1 MSATPSQHDGLYF
14 SRLYEAVRFP
24 IGTTETPGLRRG
36 QRAALHA
43 IASYFSLRDQP
54 AVVTM
59 PTGSGK
65 SVVLALAAALT
76 RARRVLVVTP
86 SRLVR
91 SQLADEFKTFGRIRA
106 AGALPDDTP
115 LPSVKEVVHRLNSA
129 EAWADLKSYDVVVG
143 TPMCVSPALEKV
155 AAPPSDFFDLVLMD
169 EAHHSPATTWSE
181 ILAAFPDARKLLVTA
196 TPFRRDRKEIKGTF
210 IFDYPVRQAY
220 EDGVFGTV
228 EYRPIEDRGLQQND
242 VAIAK
247 AAEDIFM
254 QDRAA
259 GLDHYL
265 MVRTDSKTRAAELA
279 KVYETNTNLTLKPV
293 HSGLSLKVV
302 KKTIEALRNKELD
315 GIIAVDMLG
324 EGFDFPNLK
333 IAAVHSPHK
342 SLAATLQFIG
352 RFARTGGPTIGQAKF
367 LAVLQEIKGAV
378 RELYDEGSEWQEIV
392 PMLNDERVQ
401 DELQTRNILRSFK
414 QDTRLPVDEE
424 TKDLSL
430 YAIRPYS
437 HVKIYEVD
445 PQLDI
450 TSDVHLTQGLEVKH
464 REVSEDETAV
474 VFITKEEVQPKWA
487 PPGRFSKVEYDLFI
501 VYIDR
506 DTGLLF
512 ICTSRRRELLY
523 RHLVSQ
529 YAGDEHKILAVDV
542 INRVLNDITK
552 PEAFSVGMR
561 ARMHTSAESYR
572 IMAGTNAA
580 KAIKPSD
587 GRMYHRGHAMFR
599 GQEAGTDVT
608 IGLSSA
614 SKVWTNA
621 YLQIPHLL
629 QWCRHVAS
637 KLANEQPTHSPSNWD
652 FLPMSKRIDKLPEQ
666 LPIAAD
672 WEKDIYLDPP
682 ILQFDGQG
690 SLREASLLDCDL
702 RIDDDQAVGKIRFR
716 IAFDELHWP
725 FEFELKPAPTFTPL
739 GWDETAGPTVEWEN
753 EQVPLLTF
761 VRVVM
766 PTFYFADF
774 SSLRGNEYLRAVTD
788 GLVFPVERIEVVDWA
803 SHRIDIRA
811 ERRNPKEGHESIHS
825 YLRER
830 LMKEGHSVVVYD
842 DGSGEI
848 ADFVTINEQN
858 NIVRIGLLHAKATKE
873 KKPGERVADVHEV
886 CMQAVKCSRWTVPP
900 SKLVDRLLA
909 RCLDKDEK
917 LIAGTRED
925 LKRLRSEVEAKEV
938 RYQVVIV
945 QPGISR
951 AEFGPDTIA
960 MPLAATEDF
969 LRSAGTFEDLIVL
982 GSA

>member
-1 MSATPSQHDGLYF
+1 
-14 SRLYEAVRFP
+14 
-24 IGTTETPGLRRG
+24 
-36 QRAALHA
+36 
-43 IASYFSLRDQP
+43 
-54 AVVTM
+54 M

-76 RARRVLVVTP
+76 RARRVLVITP

-91 SQLADEFKTFGRIRA
+91 SQLAEEFSTFRQIRA
-106 AGALPDDTP
+106 AGALPDDAP
-115 LPSVKEVVHRLNSA
+115 LPSVKEADHRLSTA
-129 EAWADLKSYDVVVG
+129 EAWAELENYDVVVG
-143 TPMCVSPALEKV
+143 TPMCVSPALEKI
-155 AAPPSDFFDLVLMD
+155 ASPPADFFDLILMD
-169 EAHHSPATTWSE
+169 EAHHSPATTWRE
-181 ILAAFPDARKLLVTA
+181 ILAAFPSARKLLVTA

-220 EDGVFGTV
+220 EDGVFGSV
-228 EYRPIEDRGLQQND
+228 EYRSIEDRGPQQND

-247 AAEDIFM
+247 AAEEIFLE
-254 QDRAA
+254 DRVG

-265 MVRTDSKTRAAELA
+265 MVRTDSKARASELA
-279 KVYETNTNLTLKPV
+279 GLYATETKLILRPV

-302 KKTIEALRNKELD
+302 KKTIEALRSKDLD

-367 LAVLQEIKGAV
+367 VAVLQEIKGAV
-378 RELYDEGSEWQEIV
+378 RDLYDEGAEWQEII

-401 DELQTRNILRSFK
+401 DELQTRNILSSFRP
-414 QDTRLPVDEE
+414 DTRLSVDDE
-424 TKDLSL
+424 TEDLSL

-450 TSDVHLTQGLEVKH
+450 TADVQLTQGLEIRH
-464 REVSEDETAV
+464 RELSEDKTAV
-474 VFITKEEVQPKWA
+474 IFITKEEVQPKWA
-487 PPGRFSKVEYDLFI
+487 PPGRFTKIEYDLFI

-506 DTGLLF
+506 ATGFLF
-512 ICTSRRRELLY
+512 ICTSRRRELTY
-523 RHLVSQ
+523 RHLISQ
-529 YAGDEHKILAVDV
+529 YTGDRNRILAVDV

-572 IMAGTNAA
+572 IMAGSNAA

-599 GQEAGTDVT
+599 GQEGGADVT

-629 QWCRHVAS
+629 RWCSHVAS
-637 KLANEQPTHSPSNWD
+637 KLANKKPSHSPSNWD
-652 FLPMSKRIDKLPEQ
+652 YLPMSKRIDNLPKLRA
-666 LPIAAD
+666 IAAD
-672 WEKDIYLDPP
+672 WEEAVYLDPP
-682 ILQFDGQG
+682 ILRFIADGTV
-690 SLREASLLDCDL
+690 REVSLLDCDL
-702 RIDDDQAVGKIRFR
+702 VIDEDQPVDTIRFSVVL
-716 IAFDELHWP
+716 DDLHWP
-725 FEFELKPAPTFTPL
+725 FEFALRPEPTVTAV
-739 GWDETAGPTVEWEN
+739 GWDKDDGPTVEWEN
-753 EQVPLLTF
+753 EQLPLTDF
-761 VRVVM
+761 VRVLM

-774 SSLRGNEYLRAVTD
+774 STLRRNEYLRAVTD
-788 GLVFPVERIEVVDWA
+788 GLVFPRERIEVVDWA
-803 SHRIDIRA
+803 SHHVDIRA
-811 ERRNPKEGHESIHS
+811 ERENPKEGHDSIHS
-825 YLRER
+825 YLLQR
-830 LMKEGHSVVVYD
+830 LSDEGHSVVVYD

-848 ADFVTINEQN
+848 ADFVTINEKN
-858 NIVRIGLLHAKATKE
+858 NVVRIGLHHAKATKE
-873 KKPGERVADVHEV
+873 KKAGQRVADVHEV
-886 CMQAVKCSRWTVPP
+886 CMQAVKCMRWTVPP
-900 SKLVDRLLA
+900 AKLIDRLLA
-909 RCLDKDEK
+909 RCLDIEDR
-917 LIAGTRED
+917 LVVGTRDD
-925 LKRLRSEVEAKEV
+925 LKRLRKEVESKEV

-945 QPGISR
+945 QPGISFSG
-951 AEFGPDTIA
+951 FGPDTIA
-960 MPLAATEDF
+960 MPLAAAEDF
-969 LRSAGTFEDLIVL
+969 LRSAGTFEEMIVV

>member
-1 MSATPSQHDGLYF
+1 MSSTPHQHDGLYF

-24 IGTTETPGLRRG
+24 IGTTDQPGLRRG

-76 RARRVLVVTP
+76 RARRVLVITP

-91 SQLADEFKTFGRIRA
+91 SQMAEEFSTFGRIRA
-106 AGALPDDTP
+106 AGALPVDTP
-115 LPSVKEVVHRLNSA
+115 LPSVKEVIHRLSSA
-129 EAWADLKSYDVVVG
+129 EAWAELEDYDVVVG
-143 TPMCVSPALEKV
+143 TPMCVSPALAKV
-155 AAPPSDFFDLVLMD
+155 ASPPTDFFDLVLMD

-181 ILAAFPDARKLLVTA
+181 ILAAFPNARKLLVTA

-220 EDGVFGTV
+220 EDGVFGSV
-228 EYRPIEDRGLQQND
+228 EFRPIEDRGPQQND

-247 AAEDIFM
+247 AAEEIFA

-265 MVRTDSKTRAAELA
+265 MVRTDSKIRSAELA
-279 KVYETNTNLTLKPV
+279 KVYGAETKLALKPV

-302 KKTIEALRNKELD
+302 KKTIEALRNKTLD

-367 LAVLQEIKGAV
+367 VAVLQEIKGAV
-378 RELYDEGSEWQEIV
+378 RDLYDEGSEWQEIV

-401 DELQTRNILRSFK
+401 DELQTRNILSSFK
-414 QDTRLPVDEE
+414 PDTRLPVDEE

-450 TSDVHLTQGLEVKH
+450 TRDVQLTQGLEVKH
-464 REVSEDETAV
+464 REVSEDGTAV

-487 PPGRFSKVEYDLFI
+487 PPGRFTKVEYDLFI

-506 DTGLLF
+506 ETGLLF
-512 ICTSRRRELLY
+512 ICTSRRRELIY

-529 YAGDEHKILAVDV
+529 YAGDENKILAVNV
-542 INRVLNDITK
+542 INRVLNDISK

-572 IMAGTNAA
+572 IMAGSNAA

-587 GRMYHRGHAMFR
+587 GRMYQRGHAMFR
-599 GQEAGTDVT
+599 GQEGGADVT

-629 QWCRHVAS
+629 RWCRHVAS
-637 KLANEQPTHSPSNWD
+637 KLANEKSTHSPSNWD
-652 FLPMSKRIDKLPEQ
+652 FLPMSRRIEKMPQ
-666 LPIAAD
+666 LPAIAAD
-672 WEKDIYLDPP
+672 WEKGVYLDPP
-682 ILQFDGQG
+682 ILRFEANGNA
-690 SLREASLLDCDL
+690 REVSLLDCDL
-702 RIDDDQAVGKIRFR
+702 VIEDDQLANSIRFR
-716 IAFDELHWP
+716 VALDEVHWP
-725 FEFELKPAPTFTPL
+725 FEFALRPAPTFTAM
-739 GWDETAGPTVEWEN
+739 GWDENAAPTVEWEG
-753 EQVPLLTF
+753 EQLPLDTF
-761 VRVVM
+761 VQVVM

-788 GLVFPVERIEVVDWA
+788 GLVFPLERIEVVDWA
-803 SHRIDIRA
+803 SRHVDIRA
-811 ERRNPKEGHESIHS
+811 ERKNPKEGHESIHS
-825 YLRER
+825 YLRKR
-830 LMKEGHSVVVYD
+830 LSDQAHSVVVYD

-848 ADFVTINEQN
+848 ADFVTINEKDN
-858 NIVRIGLLHAKATKE
+858 VVRIGLHHAKATKE

-886 CMQAVKCSRWTVPP
+886 CMQAVKCTRWTVPP
-900 SKLVDRLLA
+900 SKLIDRLLA
-909 RCLDKDEK
+909 RCLDNEER
-917 LIAGTRED
+917 LIVGTRDD
-925 LKRLRSEVEAKEV
+925 LKRLRNEVESKEV

-945 QPGISR
+945 QPGISL

-960 MPLAATEDF
+960 LPLAAAEDF
-969 LRSAGTFEDLIVL
+969 LRSAGTFEDMIVI